1 MKKRLDEFIVDKG
14 LAETTQKAQA
24 LIMAGLILVNEQKI
38 TKAGQLVDDKA
49 SVRML
54 GDQNPFVGR
63 GGLKLQKAL
72 QIFNLD
78 VTNRTCLDIGAS
90 TGGFTDCLL
99 QNGAKKVFAID
110 VGYGQLDWK
119 IRSDQRVVVLEKTNI
134 RYLTPQQLYG
144 STLIAK
150 ATVAVID
157 VSFISLTQVL
167 PSVKE
172 LIAPELSQVI
182 ALVKPQFEAAREAV
196 PKGGVIKDE
205 KIYTEV
211 IYKVKEESER
221 LEFTVLGETDS
232 PISGADGNK
241 EFFVWL
247 KN

>member
-24 LIMAGLILVNEQKI
+24 LIMAGLVLVNEQKI
-38 TKAGQLVDDKA
+38 TKAGQLVDNKLP
-49 SVRML
+49 VRLL
-54 GDQNPFVGR
+54 GNQNPFVGR

-72 QIFNLD
+72 QTFVLD
-78 VTNRTCLDIGAS
+78 VANRTCLDIGAS

-119 IRSDQRVVVLEKTNI
+119 IRSDKRVVVIEKTNI
-134 RYLTPQQLYG
+134 RYLTPQKLYG
-144 STLIAK
+144 SILIERATL
-150 ATVAVID
+150 AVID

-167 PSVKE
+167 PAVKE
-172 LIAPELSQVI
+172 LLAPGVSEVVT
-182 ALVKPQFEAAREAV
+182 LVKPQFEAPREAV

-205 KIYTEV
+205 TVYAVVLTKIKAEA
-211 IYKVKEESER
+211 ER
-221 LEFTVLGETDS
+221 LGFKVLGETDS
-232 PISGADGNK
+232 PIFGADGNR
-241 EFFVWL
+241 EFFLWL